1 MKRPVIAALSALL
14 ITLAGMYI
22 NYRSFLDTHYLKWS
36 LKMHG
41 GEITAENGFG
51 LRVSHIYAM
60 TPETSDSHSLGFS
73 PVSFLVTFLVIAA
86 AVILVLSITEK
97 ISHRS
102 IERR

>member
-1 MKRPVIAALSALL
+1 MKRPVIAALIALV

-22 NYRSFLDTHYLKWS
+22 NYRSFLDTQYLRWS

-41 GEITAENGFG
+41 GEITVENGFG

-60 TPETSDSHSLGFS
+60 TPEASNSHSLSFS
-73 PVSFLVTFLVIAA
+73 PAGFLIMFLLIAA
-86 AVILVLSITEK
+86 AVFLLLTVTEK
-97 ISHRS
+97 IRHRC